1 MKLDGDRLT
10 YLIRHY
16 DLVRIQPDSSRL
28 TAMEKRFLDAGL
40 MEVVTQQAVSK
51 NADGSVDIGPY
62 SVLVLSER
70 AKRLVR
76 RRAGLRLV
84 SELLLSCIG
93 PSVST
98 SDVRKIVHQIPFRA
112 LPLLLTCGDGFI
124 QELAARRT
132 RKREFF
138 RRI

>member
-1 MKLDGDRLT
+1 MKLSEDELA
-10 YLIRHY
+10 YLIQHY
-16 DLVRIQPDSSRL
+16 DLVRIQSDSSKL
-28 TAMEKRFLDAGL
+28 TAMEKGFLDAGL

-51 NADGSVDIGPY
+51 NADGSVNIGPY

-93 PSVST
+93 PSIPT
-98 SDVRKIVHQIPFRA
+98 SDVKRIVHQIPFRA
-112 LPLLLTCGDGFI
+112 LPLLLACGDDFI
-124 QELAARRT
+124 QNLAARRI
-132 RKREFF
+132 RKREFL
-138 RRI
+138 RRM